1 MIVSICTS
9 CTLGADGFATALA
22 VALAKAGIAARVQDI
37 TCMSGCARPSAIA
50 FRAPGKTAY
59 LFGDLTETDLP
70 DLITFARLYADS
82 AGGEFA
88 DARPLGTLRGKA
100 LARIP
105 GDLSQTDASRRKS
118 P

>member
-1 MIVSICTS
+1 VKISVCTS
-9 CTLGADGFATALA
+9 CALGMGGFAGPLA
-22 VALAKAGIAARVQDI
+22 VALAQAHIPAQVVEI

-59 LFGDLTETDLP
+59 LFGDLTTADLP
-70 DLITFARLYADS
+70 DLLNFARLYADS
-82 AGGEFA
+82 ASGEFT
-88 DARPLGTLRGKA
+88 DARMLGALRNKA

-105 GDLSQTDASRRKS
+105 GDC